1 MNLHS
6 WAIIIKDV
14 PAFSVW
20 KHRNTKRTAHVQCM
34 IQSRMSQLRECHVLM
49 LFSRN
54 IEMFHILHYEAF
66 IFKPENSTPLTD
78 LTKFGAVG
86 VMAYMLKE

>member
-1 MNLHS
+1 
-6 WAIIIKDV
+6 
-14 PAFSVW
+14 
-20 KHRNTKRTAHVQCM
+20 
-34 IQSRMSQLRECHVLM
+34 M